1 MCAAATEIVSEFA
14 ELDDV
19 ADIVAEASTIRTA
32 TAVLPLTAA
41 IVAEAGLSRPIEALA
56 DEDATTLAAAVLTLC
71 AATLT
76 TEVWLAVAEICW
88 IRIPAELA
96 LEDAAM
102 VAAASS

>member
-14 ELDDV
+14 ELDETANIEADV
-19 ADIVAEASTIRTA
+19 SAIRIA
-32 TAVLPLTAA
+32 AAVLPLTAA
-41 IVAEAGLSRPIEALA
+41 IVAEAGRTRPIEALA
-56 DEDATTLAAAVLTLC
+56 DEDATTLAAATLTLC
-71 AATLT
+71 AETLT
-76 TEVWLAVAEICW
+76 TELSLAVAEICW

>member
-14 ELDDV
+14 ELDGTANIEADV
-19 ADIVAEASTIRTA
+19 SAIRIA
-32 TAVLPLTAA
+32 AAVLPLTAA
-41 IVAEAGLSRPIEALA
+41 TVAEAGRTRPIEALA
-56 DEDATTLAAAVLTLC
+56 DEDATTLAAATLTLC
-71 AATLT
+71 AETLT
-76 TEVWLAVAEICW
+76 TEIWLAVAEICW

>member
-32 TAVLPLTAA
+32 NAVLELTAA

-56 DEDATTLAAAVLTLC
+56 DEDATTLAAAVLSLC

-96 LEDAAM
+96 LEDAEM